1 MSSLKKK
8 FLQGAWAA
16 LLTYCIA
23 LLMAAILSITTL
35 IYSNLSQLLGI
46 SKTSALPLLLMWVLI
61 ILGGGIAASFFS
73 FMVLGF
79 FWQMPKEESK
89 LYLKRLISGL
99 VQMLKPLS

>member
-16 LLTYCIA
+16 LLTFCIA

-46 SKTSALPLLLMWVLI
+46 SKTSAIPLLLLWVLI
-61 ILGGGIAASFFS
+61 TLGGGTAASFFS
-73 FMVLGF
+73 FIVLGF

-89 LYLKRLISGL
+89 FYLKRLIRFGSDA
-99 VQMLKPLS
+99 LKPLS